1 MKKGRRTDAKRNTK
15 NEKQTNSEAADT
27 HSNFE
32 LMVYRVQNVQLFMFR
47 FLDQA
52 LLKVGKNWQEMFIK
66 RLLHVGLF
74 SKAKYVSKT
83 LDGVIVKTLDGVIVN
98 TSQERRVFGDATRL
112 TGDHATFLHKPRYD
126 TYTRILITGMRT

>member
-32 LMVYRVQNVQLFMFR
+32 VMVPRSECSAFMFC

-74 SKAKYVSKT
+74 SKAKHVSKT
-83 LDGVIVKTLDGVIVN
+83 LDGGIVKTLDGVIVN